1 MKKAILV
8 IITLMM
14 IFTSI
19 GCSAISTPDAAQI
32 KSDLIGN
39 ELPGLWGWQFTTL
52 AAFESFT
59 INGKQQQGD
68 TLEYD
73 VTMRLTDVQW
83 DTHILLVDAY
93 ITYQKVDGEWELRSI
108 TLKSYEEL

>member
-1 MKKAILV
+1 LV

-32 KSDLIGN
+32 KSDLIVN
-39 ELPGLWGWQFTTL
+39 ELPVLGWQFTTL

-73 VTMRLTDVQW
+73 VTMRLTDAQW